1 MANYKIKNLLSK
13 GTTNYKTAKNEIK
26 TFILY
31 MAPYTQNSFGKNLCP
46 KATEGCAKACLFS
59 AGRGAF
65 NSVKNSRIAKA
76 DYFISDK
83 FNFLN
88 QLADEITKEYKKAQ
102 KNDYKVAFRLNGTT
116 DIDFIKLLRTNVG
129 LDVETLKDSAVFYD
143 YTKVLGYIKNNYSK
157 ENVFYT
163 FSRSGENDG
172 EIKEALK
179 LGANVSIV
187 FNETPKTWEGF
198 DIIDGDKAD
207 DLMINLRG
215 QLIGLRAK
223 GKAKKDTSNF
233 VITL

>member
-1 MANYKIKNLLSK
+1 MQTNKIKNLLSK

-31 MAPYTQNSFGKNLCP
+31 MAPYTQNSYGKNLCP
-46 KATEGCAKACLFS
+46 KATDGCAKACLFS

-88 QLADEITKEYKKAQ
+88 QLADEIIKEYKKAQ

-129 LDVETLKDSAVFYD
+129 LDVETLKDNAIFYD

-163 FSRSGENDG
+163 FSRSGENDE
-172 EIKEALK
+172 EINEAIK

-187 FNETPKTWEGF
+187 FNETPKVWNGF
-198 DIIDGDKAD
+198 NIIDGDKAD

-233 VITL
+233 VVTL

>member
-1 MANYKIKNLLSK
+1 MKTYKIKNLLSK

-31 MAPYTQNSFGKNLCP
+31 MAPYTQNSYGKNLCP
-46 KATEGCAKACLFS
+46 KATLGCAKACLFS

-88 QLADEITKEYKKAQ
+88 QLADEITKEYKKAK

-129 LDVETLKDSAVFYD
+129 LDVETLKDNAIFYD
-143 YTKVLGYIKNNYSK
+143 YTKVLSYIKNNYSK

-163 FSRSGENDG
+163 FSRSGENDD
-172 EIKEALK
+172 EINEALK
-179 LGANVSIV
+179 LGANVSVV
-187 FNETPKTWEGF
+187 FNETPKVWNGL

-223 GKAKKDTSNF
+223 GKAKKDTSKF
-233 VITL
+233 VVTI

>member
-13 GTTNYKTAKNEIK
+13 GTSNYKTAKNEIK

-46 KATEGCAKACLFS
+46 KATEGCANSCLFS

-102 KNDYKVAFRLNGTT
+102 KNNYKVAFRLNGTT

-129 LDVETLKDSAVFYD
+129 LDVETLKENAIFYD

-233 VITL
+233 VVTI